1 MKQAL
6 QPVQEP
12 TPIIASI
19 QKTTSFLPAGEHASE
34 SIDEMA
40 NMSFDH
46 KQQLKLRKI
55 RIEQEREMADA
66 RQALALMNQRRS
78 ANASRAAGLPTPSQR
93 SESDSDRE
101 EKAEP

>member
-6 QPVQEP
+6 RPVEDP

-19 QKTTSFLPAGEHASE
+19 EKTTSFLPAGEHASE

-55 RIEQEREMADA
+55 RIEQDRKMADR
-66 RQALALMNQRRS
+66 RQALAKMKLRRS
-78 ANASRAAGLPTPSQR
+78 ANASQVAGLPTSSQPSM
-93 SESDSDRE
+93 
-101 EKAEP
+101 